1 VPLSEQNTK
10 NQCLSLLFGKYHQ
23 KDIDIQKFG
32 INFLEM
38 EDLYFK
44 LTVVEKE
51 EQVLVILEDSKNAHK
66 IVNNLENITI
76 TAISPL
82 LNHKNKSNSNSI
94 MFK

>member
-1 VPLSEQNTK
+1 
-10 NQCLSLLFGKYHQ
+10 
-23 KDIDIQKFG
+23 
-32 INFLEM
+32 M

-82 LNHKNKSNSNSI
+82 PEHKHKSKTNSI
-94 MFK
+94 MLEL